1 MNLSLLD
8 QAAGQS
14 GGMLSMAMPFIML
27 AVMFLIMY
35 LLIIRPQK
43 KRDKE
48 TQAMRNNI
56 QVGDEVVTSGG
67 IVGRVVNIKEDTI
80 VLETGSDRS
89 KIRIKRW
96 AVQSNESLSNV

>member
-56 QVGDEVVTSGG
+56 QVGDEVVTAGG